1 MEEVVLK
8 ATTRNVVGKQVKAL
22 RREGGLPAVLY
33 GKTIEPMNVTLNQR
47 DATRILSSI
56 TSSHLVVI
64 ELEGQRH
71 TALVREK
78 QRHPVQAHLMHI
90 DFQVVSMTEKIRTS
104 VVIDLIGEAPAV
116 KDYNGAL
123 VTGVEELEVEAL
135 PRNLPEKITVD
146 LAVLRKIGDSIHVS
160 DLEIPAKVEVI
171 TDSGE
176 LVVLVTG
183 QAAEA
188 EEEVTEVGAAEPE
201 VIERGRKEEEF

>member
-8 ATTRNVVGKQVKAL
+8 ATTRIVVGKQVKAL

>member
-8 ATTRNVVGKQVKAL
+8 ATMRNVVGKQVKAL

-47 DATRILSSI
+47 EASRTLSSI

-64 ELEGQRH
+64 DLEGQRH

-78 QRHPVQAHLMHI
+78 QRHPVQAHLMHV

-104 VVIDLIGEAPAV
+104 VVIDLVGEATAV
-116 KDYNGAL
+116 KDYNGVV
-123 VTGVEELEVEAL
+123 VTGVEELEVEAY
-135 PRNLPEKITVD
+135 PKDLPEKITVD
-146 LAVLRKIGDSIHVS
+146 ISVLRKIGDSIHVN
-160 DLEIPAKVEVI
+160 DIVIPPKVEVI
-171 TDSGE
+171 TDGGE
-176 LVVLVTG
+176 LVVLITG

-188 EEEVTEVGAAEPE
+188 VEEAVEAAAEPE
-201 VIERGRKEEEF
+201 VIERGKKEEEF